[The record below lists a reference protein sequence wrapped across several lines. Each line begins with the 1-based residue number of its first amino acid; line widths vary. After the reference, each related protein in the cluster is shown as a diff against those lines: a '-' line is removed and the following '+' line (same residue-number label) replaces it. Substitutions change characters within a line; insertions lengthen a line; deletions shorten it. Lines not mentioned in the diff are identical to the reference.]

1 MWIIQILTRNHY
13 RSISTKFHQYGVP
26 EPNDTSQAARQIL
39 RWLQATVVVDAI
51 QKMTKSKRIDQLL
64 GDCLL
69 VLFQLFNQ
77 WGPSSVVFSHK
88 LSAVESLKNIQVSH
102 VLWWV
107 FRNPDFLVIE
117 NYPFP
122 IFVDVSN
129 IVTTLGRGTNVAH
142 YSHKPVS
149 CGMTQKKGGKQ
160 IYN

>member
-1 MWIIQILTRNHY
+1 M
-13 RSISTKFHQYGVP
+13 
-26 EPNDTSQAARQIL
+26 
-39 RWLQATVVVDAI
+39 VDAI

-160 IYN
+160 KYN